1 MPEYSRV
8 YRPWGYYRIVDSGNR
23 FQVKRLCVDPGK
35 RLSLQLHRQRAEHW
49 LVVQGVARVLRGE
62 KLITLNENEA
72 ASIPIG
78 MRHRLENPG
87 QRDLHLI
94 EIQFGNYLEE
104 DDIVRF
110 EDDFGRY

>member
-1 MPEYSRV
+1 MPEHSRV
-8 YRPWGYYRIVDSGNR
+8 YRPWGYYRIIDVGER

-49 LVVQGVARVLRGE
+49 LVVQGVARVLRGD
-62 KLITLNENEA
+62 KSIILNENEA

-78 MRHRLENPG
+78 VRHGLENPG
-87 QRDLHLI
+87 QSDLHLI
-94 EIQFGNYLEE
+94 EIQFGEYLGE

-110 EDDFGRY
+110 EDDFGRD